1 LNKLSIRNKL
11 VLLFVIAFLASLITI
26 CVSIY
31 SSFKLNQAEAEKVQ
45 HIMLDGQ
52 KNKIKVA
59 VSSMA
64 QALADASAGL
74 SNDND
79 KIELFRKMI
88 KNAFFENDSSGY
100 YFIYRGTVNVAHP
113 VKPALHGKDLN
124 NLRGKDGIYSVRE
137 LDQAAR
143 SGGDFVYFSW
153 DKPGKNEPMP
163 KLGYA
168 AMIPGTPFWVGTGV
182 YIDNVESEAA
192 AIKSAMDD
200 LAVKSVLFQVGVSAA
215 LFMLVLLPLV
225 FVVSRGII
233 RPIVETKEVAAKI
246 ASGDFNTALSSESN
260 DEIGQLQEAITDM
273 AAALQNNI
281 AEITGKEQEAARKAK
296 EAVLASEKA
305 RSANEL
311 AESRASDMYEAASR
325 IEQVVSSVS
334 SASENLMVQIEQ
346 SSAGASEQARR
357 AEETAGAMDQMNS
370 AVLEVAH
377 NASSAA
383 EAVDKARV
391 MAEEGADVVYRAVN
405 GIGEVSTQAQTL
417 MDDMETLGEQAE
429 SIGQVIG
436 VITDIADQTNLLALN
451 AAIEAARAGEA
462 GRGFAVVADEVRKLA
477 EKTMSA
483 TNDVGVA
490 VKGIQ
495 EEARRNIDNTVKSV
509 DTISRVTELANASG
523 ESLRQIVT
531 LVNDATGQVQSI
543 ATAADE
549 HSSASEEIN
558 SSITG
563 MSEISGETSNAM
575 DLSRSVV
582 MELSDQVRV
591 LNSMTEKLK
600 A

>member
-1 LNKLSIRNKL
+1 MNKLSIRNKL
-11 VLLFVIAFLASLITI
+11 VLLFIIAFMATLITI
-26 CVSIY
+26 SVSIY
-31 SSFKLNQAEAEKVQ
+31 SSFKLNQAESEKVQ
-45 HIMLDGQ
+45 NIMLDGQ

-64 QALADASAGL
+64 QALADASSGL
-74 SNDND
+74 NNENE
-79 KIELFRKMI
+79 KIVLFRKMI

-113 VKPALHGKDLN
+113 VKPGLHGKDLSD
-124 NLRGKDGIYSVRE
+124 LKGKDGIYSVRE
-137 LDQAAR
+137 LEKAAH
-143 SGGDFVYFSW
+143 SGGGFVYFSW
-153 DKPGKNEPMP
+153 DKPGETEPIP

-168 AMIPGTPFWVGTGV
+168 TMIPGTNFWVGTGV

-200 LAVKSVLFQVGVSAA
+200 LVMESVFFQVGVSAV

-225 FVVSRGII
+225 FVTSRGII

-246 ASGDFNTALSSESN
+246 ASGDFNTDLSSKSN
-260 DEIGQLQEAITDM
+260 DEIGQLQEAIADM
-273 AAALQNNI
+273 AVALQNNI
-281 AEITGKEQEAARKAK
+281 AEITGKEQEAARKAE
-296 EAVLASEKA
+296 EALQASEKA

-325 IEQVVSSVS
+325 IEQVVYSVS

-346 SSAGASEQARR
+346 ASAGASEQARR
-357 AEETAGAMDQMNS
+357 AEETAGSMEQMNS
-370 AVLEVAH
+370 AVFEVAQ

-383 EAVDKARV
+383 GAVDKARV

-405 GIGEVSTQAQTL
+405 GIGEVSSQAQTL
-417 MDDMETLGEQAE
+417 MADMETLGEQAE

-490 VKGIQ
+490 IKGIQ
-495 EEARRNIDNTVKSV
+495 EEARRNIDSTVKSV

-543 ATAADE
+543 ATAADQ
-549 HSSASEEIN
+549 HSAASEEIN
-558 SSITG
+558 NSITG
-563 MSEISGETSNAM
+563 MSQISGETSRAM

-582 MELSDQVRV
+582 MELSDQIKI